1 MHNSDEEE
9 NLIMTQNPQGQMHEN
24 MHTGPV
30 PPQLNHGGHEV
41 FDVHEVLSGSVAGL
55 NQYTLLR
62 PHVKDQELLTML
74 DRQFQF
80 MQEEYNITVE
90 CFSTGL
96 DPSKPTQKYMMQED
110 NDFVFGLTPTQP
122 KKPIQSAAELTD
134 EIISGYMLGVHK
146 SGASLKAMSALET
159 TNPVVRRVLADS
171 VPNCIEMAYE
181 VSIYQNKHHYYQ
193 VPQLAQQDTM
203 AIVSSYATSNIQ
215 PNTLKQ

>member
-96 DPSKPTQKYMMQED
+96 DPSKPTQKYMMQQD